1 MDTHVFASLA
11 QVRILLVP
19 IGPISSTL
27 FEKHASE
34 IRSFDSIRLGDIP
47 EANNDERARFTP
59 KPLSMGHLH
68 LSYPSH
74 PPPAPHSP
82 LSLIRPSHFPLAVI
96 GIASCSQ
103 TVNISSVNSQFNSA
117 VLTMFSGDVPY
128 PLAKNC
134 FVFEEGDG
142 TSSISGNES
151 IPGLVIFP
159 SVMGNTKLYIGTL
172 LADLCSNILGE
183 FSVLLQRLEN
193 PLGNEYLNASSLP
206 TLPPLSEMPLSL
218 DMTSGRLPTLPSHN
232 SHPEISR
239 VTSLS
244 APQMKRNSS
253 LGVPT
258 AKKRISGIG
267 AASSD
272 GRLYKVMADLFLL
285 SGRTQDASIWYT
297 EALQLFKPSVDSI
310 WQASALEGL
319 ATISVLD
326 AWSTGQGLQTSSN
339 TSREPWSESSDK
351 LTQATALYCKP
362 SIIEGEQN
370 MSLLSYLYCTCVLR
384 HSSLLFSIW
393 SAKGWGPLAFTT
405 MLHSGP
411 IPYVPPTVT
420 QETRDSWSKVERL
433 SMISGVSRHS
443 ISNVIAQAHGPWL
456 LHLGVRERISILE
469 VMASMYSCLGY
480 KRKEAYI
487 LREVLGCI
495 MDLIVCGREDGS
507 HPPFSNGAGLGIH
520 GITANSTTQV
530 GVRLTERSDG
540 NQSVLELLKRV
551 CRVLGVNLDAVKTV
565 DLLDSPISPAT
576 DDTADNQEPF
586 GWPELQVGVIRESI
600 AVAEALPDFLAV
612 AQYALSS
619 LKTLID
625 VLTPGDQYH
634 LYSTAARA
642 LSTAKRRG
650 SSTGVE
656 FWLSRPIVSIAL
668 APLPLIRLPIE
679 KPMSA
684 LQPRP
689 SDPNTILTGATD
701 PFLYNPRRVD
711 NAQDRQLVIEN
722 EVLEFVVLLHNP
734 YAFDLELEC
743 VSLSTSGVP
752 FLSEPIRVVIPACTD
767 QPVILE
773 GKPQRTGNLVI
784 RGCIVQTPGG
794 IRKEIHLPLAT
805 FDEEERCSRDRSSL
819 QSESDRFKYSG
830 LEALPWEKA
839 IKRQSKHL
847 AKGASDRTIRYL
859 ECKVVPEQPL
869 LRIRRTSVTH
879 GALMLYDG
887 EMSTL
892 QMTLENISPLA
903 IDFIRLVCSDSTI
916 APAQQALAEGNLSV
930 FDTYETEYALINQP
944 VFSWNKK
951 DDMTI
956 PPHRKTSLTISCFGK
971 VGCTAGT
978 IHVSY
983 SYVHR
988 SAPDVSDVL
997 HTRQLSFPLM
1007 VTVYH
1012 MLECHGMDILPFPS
1026 FFPKHL
1032 DKSSKERIPTAGI
1045 DNETNWCLFAVD
1057 VRNAY
1062 GSPFKVSVDR
1072 MQDGV
1077 PDAGSS
1083 VTIPPGLTSRV
1094 IIPIRK
1100 FILSEEH
1107 TSRPIPTLSDRQFVV
1122 DKSKLPENEQKVQR
1136 ELFWYREELF
1146 KSLCCRWQEANGTRF
1161 GDLSL
1166 RRQRLTLNML
1176 ETLRSETIVVR
1187 LSLVRH
1193 ATGTGSAVPV
1203 AQKHGKH
1210 YPPSYHILRLRTKI
1224 TNMSRTPHA
1233 LTVNIHVE
1241 PTEHMIHDGALSEI
1255 PVGTLGKNESQEI
1268 DVGICFLSHGRFD
1281 INAVAKVVGN
1291 PHQHEKG
1298 MTHLACIVGPEE

>member
-19 IGPISSTL
+19 VGSIPSTL
-27 FEKHASE
+27 FEKYASE

-47 EANNDERARFTP
+47 EATSDDRAQFTP
-59 KPLSMGHLH
+59 KPLSIGHLH

-74 PPPAPHSP
+74 PPPASHSP
-82 LSLIRPSHFPLAVI
+82 LSLIRPSHFPLAVV

-103 TVNISSVNSQFNSA
+103 TDNILSVNAQFNST
-117 VLTMFSGDVPY
+117 VLSLFSGDALY
-128 PLAKNC
+128 PLARNC

-142 TSSISGNES
+142 TSSITGSES

-159 SVMGNTKLYIGTL
+159 SVMGNRKLYIGTL

-183 FSVLLQRLEN
+183 FGALLQRLEN
-193 PLGNEYLNASSLP
+193 PLGNEYLNATPLP
-206 TLPPLSEMPLSL
+206 TLPPASEMPLSL
-218 DMTSGRLPTLPSHN
+218 DIASGRLPSLLSHN

-239 VTSLS
+239 MTSLS

-258 AKKRISGIG
+258 AKKRVSGIG

-285 SGRTQDASIWYT
+285 SGRTQDANIWYT
-297 EALQLFKPSVDSI
+297 EALQLFKPLVDNL

-319 ATISVLD
+319 ATISILD
-326 AWSTGQGLQTSSN
+326 AWSTGQGLQTSSAA
-339 TSREPWSESSDK
+339 SQEPWSEVSDK
-351 LTQATALYCKP
+351 LTQAATMYCKP
-362 SIIEGEQN
+362 TIIEGEQN
-370 MSLLSYLYCTCVLR
+370 MSLLSYLYCSCALR
-384 HSSLLFSIW
+384 HASLLFSVW

-411 IPYVPPTVT
+411 TPYVPPTVT

-433 SMISGVSRHS
+433 SMISGVNRHT
-443 ISNVIAQAHGPWL
+443 ISSVISQAHGPWL

-487 LREVLGCI
+487 LREVLGSV
-495 MDLIVCGREDGS
+495 MDLIVCGREDGN
-507 HPPFSNGAGLGIH
+507 HPSLSNGGDIQGVATGLD
-520 GITANSTTQV
+520 TQV

-540 NQSVLELLKRV
+540 NQSVLDLLKRV
-551 CRVLGVNLDAVKTV
+551 CRVLGVNLDAVKIADLDDSTV
-565 DLLDSPISPAT
+565 SPNTNDTGDS
-576 DDTADNQEPF
+576 QEPF

-619 LKTLID
+619 LKTLIH
-625 VLTPGDQYH
+625 VLTPADQYH
-634 LYSTAARA
+634 LYTTATRA
-642 LSTAKRRG
+642 LSTVKRRG
-650 SSTGVE
+650 SSKGLE
-656 FWLSRPIVSIAL
+656 FWPSKPIVNIAL
-668 APLPLIRLPIE
+668 APLPLIRIPIE
-679 KPMSA
+679 KPMNA

-689 SDPNTILTGATD
+689 TDPNTILTGATD
-701 PFLYNPRRVD
+701 PFLYNPRRVHS
-711 NAQDRQLVIEN
+711 AQGSQLVIEN
-722 EVLEFVVLLHNP
+722 EVLEFIVLLHNP
-734 YAFDLELEC
+734 YAFELELDSVC
-743 VSLSTSGVP
+743 LSTTGVP
-752 FLSEPIRVVIPACTD
+752 FVSEPIRVVVPPCAE
-767 QPVILE
+767 QSVILE
-773 GKPQRTGNLVI
+773 GKPQQTGNLVI
-784 RGCIVQTPGG
+784 RGCLVQTPGSTA
-794 IRKEIHLPLAT
+794 KEISLPLAT
-805 FDEEERCSRDRSSL
+805 VDEEERSSRDRSSL

-839 IKRQSKHL
+839 IKRQSKQL
-847 AKGASDRTIRYL
+847 SQRASERSIRYL

-892 QMTLENISPLA
+892 QITLENISPLP
-903 IDFIRLVCSDSTI
+903 IDFIRLACNDSTI

-930 FDTYETEYALINQP
+930 FETYETEYALINRP

-951 DDMTI
+951 DDVTI
-956 PPHRKTSLTISCFGK
+956 LPHRKTTLSISCFGK
-971 VGCTAGT
+971 VGCADGT
-978 IHVSY
+978 IHFSY
-983 SYVHR
+983 SYIHR
-988 SAPDVSDVL
+988 SEQDHSDVF

-1026 FFPKHL
+1026 FFPKHHV
-1032 DKSSKERIPTAGI
+1032 KSGKKERIPTTGI
-1045 DNETNWCLFAVD
+1045 DDETDWCLFAVD

-1062 GSPFKVSVDR
+1062 GSPFEVSVER
-1072 MQDGV
+1072 MQEGV
-1077 PDAGSS
+1077 PGVGSS
-1083 VTIPPGLTSRV
+1083 VTIPPGLTSRI
-1094 IIPIRK
+1094 IIPIKK

-1107 TSRPIPTLSDRQFVV
+1107 ISRPIPTLSDRQFVV
-1122 DKSKLPENEQKVQR
+1122 DKSLLPESELKLQR

-1146 KSLCCRWQEANGTRF
+1146 KLLRCGWREANGTRF

-1166 RRQRLTLNML
+1166 RQQRLTLNML
-1176 ETLRSETIVVR
+1176 ETLRSETTVVR
-1187 LSLVRH
+1187 LGLVRH
-1193 ATGTGSAVPV
+1193 DADISTTSVT
-1203 AQKHGKH
+1203 QKHGKH
-1210 YPPSYHILRLRTKI
+1210 YPPPYHILRLRTTI
-1224 TNMSRTPHA
+1224 TNMSRTTHA
-1233 LTVNIHVE
+1233 LTLDIQVE
-1241 PTEHMIHDGALSEI
+1241 PAEHVIHDGVLSDI
-1255 PVGTLGKNESQEI
+1255 PVGKLGNKESREI
-1268 DVGICFLSHGRFD
+1268 DIAICFLSHGRFD
-1281 INAVAKVVGN
+1281 INAVAKVIGD
-1291 PHQHEKG
+1291 HHEHEKG
-1298 MTHLACIVGPEE
+1298 LTHLACIVGPEE